1 MDYVEFLEK
10 YGHDNDKITRNDLR
24 DFAALGGSQ
33 ADAQKF
39 LEKAA
44 AGKKGY
50 EGKVGEGAY
59 EFAEKAEKFPG
70 TLTSDYFDA
79 AVGGGNYFSDVLGP
93 LETTNILGGGPIP
106 ETIAAPS
113 SSSSKD
119 TNDPQD
125 FVDEYVGTSV
135 IDWDRYGAIISGQQ
149 THETNLT
156 NLNNLTNTHIQNLE
170 NAGGIAIAGIQ
181 ATADIYGYDTSYDI
195 AQLDDARERD
205 LVQYTTQVEDTRLRD
220 FKDKDIAYGLNLQ
233 NIINSGLVAVAE
245 TQGMYSVSGIEIR
258 GGYDKEIEQIRAAA
272 NTDIAQMNMY
282 ANMMMAMG
290 F

>member
-10 YGHDNDKITRNDLR
+10 YGYDNDKISRNDLR

-59 EFAEKAEKFPG
+59 EFAEKTDSG
-70 TLTSDYFDA
+70 S
-79 AVGGGNYFSDVLGP
+79 
-93 LETTNILGGGPIP
+93 IP
-106 ETIAAPS
+106 ETVAAPS
-113 SSSSKD
+113 S
-119 TNDPQD
+119 DPQAFAD
-125 FVDEYVGTSV
+125 QYIGSEEILYGFMDA
-135 IDWDRYGAIISGQQ
+135 DREDRQ
-149 THETNLT
+149 THETHI
-156 NLNNLTNTHIQNLE
+156 NNINNAAAYDLQVLA
-170 NAGGIAIAGIQ
+170 NAGGAAIEGIRAG
-181 ATADIYGYDTSYDI
+181 AETYGYDTQYDI
-195 AQLDDARERD
+195 AMLGDARERD

-245 TQGMYSVSGIEIR
+245 TQGMYSVSGIATR
-258 GGYDKEIEQIRAAA
+258 GRYDVEAERIRADA
-272 NTDIAQMNMY
+272 NKDIAQTNMY